1 MGARVQALKQLA
13 HLPLCLLR
21 RLLRRSR
28 TTDTSRAL
36 VPSRLLAGGAE
47 VCPRSGIQKDQIS
60 EEEGSAGETAEQSG
74 YLSMA
79 LLRKLLAKQK
89 ADREEVGRK
98 RDALLEKRRGYAK
111 AARDR
116 ELARQNGLSDLPP
129 LVAVAIEEVLK
140 TPAPEPAPE
149 PKPHA
154 SSEKLVSRL
163 EAIKDRIFRLRA
175 VYAVHLS
182 VDAAMEA
189 NRYLVLFQELA
200 QSLNAKDAKAYDRP
214 RINAS
219 LSACA
224 SPAIHPAQDTQRLV
238 ELRWEAMRT
247 PARREPKPPAVCDG
261 LDWLVL

>member
-1 MGARVQALKQLA
+1 
-13 HLPLCLLR
+13 
-21 RLLRRSR
+21 
-28 TTDTSRAL
+28 
-36 VPSRLLAGGAE
+36 
-47 VCPRSGIQKDQIS
+47 
-60 EEEGSAGETAEQSG
+60 
-74 YLSMA
+74 MA

-89 ADREEVGRK
+89 ADTEEAERK
-98 RDALLEKRRGYAK
+98 KEERLEKRRGYAR

-129 LVAVAIEEVLK
+129 LVAVAIEEALK
-140 TPAPEPAPE
+140 TPAPEPASE

-154 SSEKLVSRL
+154 SSEELVSRL

-175 VYAVHLS
+175 VYAVSLS

-200 QSLNAKDAKAYDRP
+200 QSLKAKDAEAYDNLVRGHE
-214 RINAS
+214 S
-219 LSACA
+219 MLLSPPVPVRQ
-224 SPAIHPAQDTQRLV
+224 SIPHDTQQLV

-247 PARREPKPPAVCDG
+247 PARRAPKPPAVSDG